1 MAFANRDAALPV
13 AAINITPLVDVL
25 LVLLVI
31 FMVTAPVL
39 ARSLDVRLPQSVDQ
53 EQKPAPQLHLRV
65 DAAGGYWLEDAAV
78 DRGALVGTL
87 RAATGRLALRLAKAM
102 AFPSS
107 RGDFRDLGLR
117 PAPSRRRE
125 FAAKKKAALAGGSK
139 SEEGKR
145 RGALQCAS
153 IGYSLTK
160 PIFCICALRAVA
172 STLARMP

>member
-87 RAATGRLALRLAKAM
+87 RAATAHDPDLQLVLG
-102 AFPSS
+102 SDDD
-107 RGDFRDLGLR
+107 GDYQGFV
-117 PAPSRRRE
+117 
-125 FAAKKKAALAGGSK
+125 AALSAAREAGV
-139 SEEGKR
+139 
-145 RGALQCAS
+145 
-153 IGYSLTK
+153 
-160 PIFCICALRAVA
+160 RAIA
-172 STLARMP
+172 TTR

>member
-39 ARSLDVRLPQSVDQ
+39 ARSLDVQLPQPVDT

-78 DRGALVGTL
+78 DRHALVAAL
-87 RAATGRLALRLAKAM
+87 RAASAGDPDLQLVLRSDDDGEYQG
-102 AFPSS
+102 FV
-107 RGDFRDLGLR
+107 
-117 PAPSRRRE
+117 
-125 FAAKKKAALAGGSK
+125 AALSAAREAGIHAIATT
-139 SEEGKR
+139 R
-145 RGALQCAS
+145 
-153 IGYSLTK
+153 
-160 PIFCICALRAVA
+160 
-172 STLARMP
+172 